1 MQWNPTQ
8 YFDTTSTP
16 SPFALLIL
24 NQPINERAFS
34 VLRRH
39 GMSSIH
45 TYMQTCI
52 HNKTLG

>member
-34 VLRRH
+34 ALRH
-39 GMSSIH
+39 GMSIDTYIH
-45 TYMQTCI
+45 IYI
-52 HNKTLG
+52 D